1 MEEKTLDGGEWEH
14 VEWDAVLREGAL
26 CELLGML
33 VLSEEQAG
41 LRGPWRLPARRPA
54 QAQPRLAPIAHRRAT
69 LPWTCP
75 GLVDIA
81 NPRK

>member
-1 MEEKTLDGGEWEH
+1 MEEKTLDGASGSTASGS
-14 VEWDAVLREGAL
+14 AVLPGGAL
-26 CELLGML
+26 CELLAMPERT
-33 VLSEEQAG
+33 EEQAG
-41 LRGPWRLPARRPA
+41 PRDPWRLPARRPA

-81 NPRK
+81 NPRT